1 MKLFK
6 SLFVGALSV
15 LFTAP
20 MLISCE
26 KDEPEIDPQ
35 EEQKDPKEAERE
47 KLIATNRFYMK
58 KYYEEYFPYYFW
70 HDDVEQRVKNM
81 SYDSYVTIDQYFY
94 ATLFSEDRWSWMMT
108 AAEYLSD
115 EAGEK
120 VGTYGVSLRQ
130 AVEYYNDYSIRV
142 AFIYPGSPFEQYG
155 VTRGWTLTHLDSI
168 PVMDYVAS
176 GKFNKA
182 LYKEN
187 QLFTFK
193 DTKGE
198 SHTFRSSPLASLF
211 TRSSLKAEIF
221 TPDDYPGL
229 TEPVGYFHYLS
240 FDAGDFLND
249 IHEAMAKFK
258 EANVHK
264 LILDLRYN
272 GGGDGRAS
280 NLLVSYLAPDSAD
293 NKVYRRTIH
302 NKLLSMYDSND
313 SIHRQ
318 PNSLDL
324 DALYVIGGGGTASA
338 SEVTING
345 LKPYM
350 DLYLVGDT
358 TYGKP
363 NGMYVLLYPGE
374 DEDYAKYNKGD
385 YSSLKLVY
393 LPIAFFSK
401 NSLYE
406 SIPYNG
412 FIPDNYRADDLRHD
426 FGVEEDNIK
435 ACLEHIVSGVF
446 PALPGYFSAP
456 TRAASE
462 SRYLLPA
469 DDDNDPLH
477 GYTVLPVPDEMRK
490 AIKK

>member
-1 MKLFK
+1 M
-6 SLFVGALSV
+6 LFV
-15 LFTAP
+15 AP

-26 KDEPEIDPQ
+26 KDEPEITPQ
-35 EEQKDPKEAERE
+35 NQEKDQKEEERE
-47 KLIATNRFYMK
+47 KLLATNRFYMK

-70 HDDVEQRVKNM
+70 HDDVEQRVSKMDYN
-81 SYDSYVTIDQYFY
+81 SYNTIEKYFY

-108 AAEYLSD
+108 ASDYLRD
-115 EAGEK
+115 ESGEK
-120 VGTYGVSLRQ
+120 VGTYGVSLGQ
-130 AVEYYNDYSIRV
+130 SIEYYNDYSIRV
-142 AFIYPGSPFEQYG
+142 RYIYPGSPFEKHG
-155 VTRGWTLTHLDSI
+155 VTRGWILTHLNSV
-168 PVMDYVAS
+168 PVMDYVRE
-176 GKFNKA
+176 GTFEKA
-182 LYKEN
+182 YMENN
-187 QLFTFK
+187 QLFTFR
-193 DTKGE
+193 DTEGNN
-198 SHTFRSSPLASLF
+198 HTFSSSPLASLF

-221 TPDDYPGL
+221 NPEDYPGL

-249 IHEAMAKFK
+249 IHDAMAKFK
-258 EANVHK
+258 EADVHK

-302 NKLLSMYDSND
+302 NKALSVYDSND
-313 SIHRQ
+313 TIHRQ

-324 DALYVIGGGGTASA
+324 DALYVIGGEGTASA

-345 LKPYM
+345 LKPYL

-385 YSSLKLVY
+385 YSSLRLVY

-406 SIPYNG
+406 SIPYKG
-412 FIPDNYRADDLRHD
+412 FIPDNYRADDLHHD

-435 ACLEHIVSGVF
+435 ACLEHIVSGAF
-446 PALPGYFSAP
+446 PALPNYFGAP
-456 TRAASE
+456 VRTDAG
-462 SRYLLPA
+462 SRYILPA
-469 DDDNDPLH
+469 ENVNDPLH
-477 GYTVLPVPDEMRK
+477 GYTVLPVPEEMRK
-490 AIKK
+490 AVRK

>member
-1 MKLFK
+1 
-6 SLFVGALSV
+6 
-15 LFTAP
+15 
-20 MLISCE
+20 
-26 KDEPEIDPQ
+26 
-35 EEQKDPKEAERE
+35 
-47 KLIATNRFYMK
+47 
-58 KYYEEYFPYYFW
+58 
-70 HDDVEQRVKNM
+70 
-81 SYDSYVTIDQYFY
+81 
-94 ATLFSEDRWSWMMT
+94 
-108 AAEYLSD
+108 
-115 EAGEK
+115 
-120 VGTYGVSLRQ
+120 
-130 AVEYYNDYSIRV
+130 
-142 AFIYPGSPFEQYG
+142 
-155 VTRGWTLTHLDSI
+155 
-168 PVMDYVAS
+168 
-176 GKFNKA
+176 
-182 LYKEN
+182 
-187 QLFTFK
+187 
-193 DTKGE
+193 
-198 SHTFRSSPLASLF
+198 
-211 TRSSLKAEIF
+211 
-221 TPDDYPGL
+221 
-229 TEPVGYFHYLS
+229 
-240 FDAGDFLND
+240 
-249 IHEAMAKFK
+249 
-258 EANVHK
+258 
-264 LILDLRYN
+264 
-272 GGGDGRAS
+272 
-280 NLLVSYLAPDSAD
+280 
-293 NKVYRRTIH
+293 
-302 NKLLSMYDSND
+302 MYDSND

-435 ACLEHIVSGVF
+435 ACLEHIVSGGF

-462 SRYLLPA
+462 SRYLLPT
-469 DDDNDPLH
+469 DDENDPLH

-490 AIKK
+490 AMKK